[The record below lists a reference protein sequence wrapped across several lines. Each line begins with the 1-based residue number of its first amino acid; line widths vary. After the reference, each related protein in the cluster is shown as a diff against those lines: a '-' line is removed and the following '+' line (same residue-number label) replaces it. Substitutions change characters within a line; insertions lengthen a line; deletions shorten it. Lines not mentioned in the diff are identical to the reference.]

1 MVGSSNPDSRSAEIN
16 EELDLVVYDHDFG
29 REMEEIFTRDLAR
42 SRQYTIEEFRNRSFW
57 ERTVEWLALP
67 FRSQL

>member
-1 MVGSSNPDSRSAEIN
+1 
-16 EELDLVVYDHDFG
+16 
-29 REMEEIFTRDLAR
+29 MEEMFNGDLSH
-42 SRQYTIEEFRNRSFW
+42 SRQYTIEEFRNRSLW